1 MTVANNPQRF
11 TLYDVLTRNAE
22 AQGRDLALVTETAE
36 ERTHGQLLERTDR
49 LGSGLAASRL
59 EPGDR
64 VAVLAQNFAAYFE
77 LYLACARQ
85 GLVAYPFNWRWSAEE
100 VARYYDRA
108 KPRAF
113 IADQG
118 SFEKIPAA
126 VEDDRNLRLRAVFDG
141 EPASGWI
148 RFDELYA
155 ATGAITPPADIDQA
169 APFAVIATAAVDVIP
184 RGAVLTHRNV
194 LASSAMQAAA
204 MLLGPGDR
212 NLIAL
217 PLFHIA
223 ALGNA
228 LGIFQAGGANVVMA
242 KFDPELAVSLI
253 DRWRITYLS
262 DFPPVLTNVLDEA
275 RRRGTRLPSLRH
287 VSGLDAPATMERLQN
302 ETTADFWTGFGQ
314 TETSGFV
321 TIQRYRERPGG
332 AGKPGSLCRVR
343 LVDDYDR
350 EVPVGT
356 PGEIVVRGPIVFAG
370 YDGQPEVT
378 DYTFRGGWHHTGD
391 IGRFDEEGRLYY
403 VKRKPEKDLIKPGG
417 ENVYPAE
424 VETVI
429 MTIEG
434 VTAVCVFGVPDPKW
448 GEGIKAVIETTRT
461 DLSAEAVREHVG
473 GRIARFK
480 RPGYVEFTTALP
492 RSDAG
497 AVDREAVKQSW
508 G

>member
-1 MTVANNPQRF
+1 MGPQTF
-11 TLYDVLTRNAE
+11 SLYDVLVRNAQ
-22 AQGRDLALVTETAE
+22 AQANDLALVTETGE
-36 ERTHGQLLERTDR
+36 ERTFSHLLQRVDR
-49 LGSGLAASRL
+49 LGSGLAARGL
-59 EPGDR
+59 VVGDR
-64 VAVLAQNFAAYFE
+64 VAILAQNFASYFE

-85 GLVAYPFNWRWSAEE
+85 GLVAYPFNWRWSAGE
-100 VARYYDRA
+100 VERYLERA
-108 KPRAF
+108 TPRAF
-113 IADQG
+113 VADQS
-118 SFEKIPAA
+118 SFDKVPT
-126 VEDDRNLRLRAVFDG
+126 VVHDDARLAFRALFDG
-141 EPASGWI
+141 EPRAGWMA
-148 RFDELYA
+148 FSELYDGASA
-155 ATGAITPPADIDQA
+155 ANGPAVDLDSS

-204 MLLGPGDR
+204 MLLGPDDR
-212 NLIAL
+212 NLVAL

-228 LGIFQAGGANVVMA
+228 LGVFQAGGANVVMA
-242 KFDPELAVSLI
+242 KFEPEPAVELI

-262 DFPPVLTNVLDEA
+262 DFPPVLTNVLDA
-275 RRRGTRLPSLRH
+275 AQKRGTRLPSLRF
-287 VSGLDAPATMERLQN
+287 VSGLDAPATMERLQR
-302 ETTADFWTGFGQ
+302 ETSADFWTGFGQ

-321 TIQRYRERPGG
+321 TIQRYRDQPGG

-350 EVPVGT
+350 DVPTGT

-370 YDGQPEVT
+370 YDGQPDVN

-391 IGRFDEEGRLYY
+391 VGRFDEDGRLYY
-403 VKRKPEKDLIKPGG
+403 VKRKPEKELIKPGG

-429 MTIEG
+429 MSLRG
-434 VTAVCVFGVPDPKW
+434 VTGVCVFGVPDPKW
-448 GEGIKAVIETTRT
+448 GEGIKAVVETERS
-461 DLSAEAVREHVG
+461 DLTAEAVRDHVG
-473 GRIARFK
+473 ERIARYK

-492 RSDAG
+492 RGDG
-497 AVDREAVKQSW
+497 NVVDRDAVKKEW

>member
-1 MTVANNPQRF
+1 MNPQAF
-11 TLYDVLTRNAE
+11 SLYDVLVRNAQ
-22 AQGRDLALVTETAE
+22 AQRDDLALVTEVEE
-36 ERTHGQLLERTDR
+36 ERTFGKLLERVDR
-49 LGSGLAASRL
+49 LGSGLAARGL
-59 EPGDR
+59 APGDR
-64 VAVLAQNFAAYFE
+64 IAILAQNFAGYFE

-85 GLVAYPFNWRWSAEE
+85 GVVAYPFNWRWSGEE
-100 VARYYDRA
+100 VARLLERA

-113 IADQG
+113 VADQ
-118 SFEKIPAA
+118 SSLEKVPAA
-126 VEDDRNLRLRAVFDG
+126 VHDDRGLLFRAVFDG
-141 EPASGWI
+141 DPPNRWSV
-148 RFDELYA
+148 FDELYA
-155 ATGAITPPADIDQA
+155 DGAIGPPADIDLM

-204 MLLGPGDR
+204 MQLGPADR
-212 NLIAL
+212 NLVAL

-242 KFDPELAVSLI
+242 KFDAEAAVELI
-253 DRWRITYLS
+253 DRWHITYLS
-262 DFPPVLTNVLDEA
+262 DFPPVLTNVLDA
-275 RRRGTRLPSLRH
+275 AQKRGTRLPSLRH
-287 VSGLDAPATMERLQN
+287 VSGLDAPATMERLQR

-321 TIQRYRERPGG
+321 TIQRYRDCPGG

-350 EVPVGT
+350 EVPTGT
-356 PGEIVVRGPIVFAG
+356 PGEIVVRGPIVFEG

-378 DYTFRGGWHHTGD
+378 DHTFRGGWHHTGD
-391 IGRFDEEGRLYY
+391 VGRFDQDGRLYY
-403 VKRKPEKDLIKPGG
+403 VKRKPEKELIKPGG

-429 MTIEG
+429 MTLAG
-434 VTAVCVFGVPDPKW
+434 VTGVCVFGVPDPKW
-448 GEGIKAVIETTRT
+448 GEGIKAVIETGRT
-461 DLSAEAVREHVG
+461 DLDAEAVREHVG
-473 GRIARFK
+473 GRIARYK

-492 RSDAG
+492 RGEGGGGGS
-497 AVDREAVKQSW
+497 
-508 G
+508 